1 MRLLALLALM
11 LLVPVA
17 AAEANHNPQEVDDGD
32 LFQAWIDVDESYEE
46 VRFYVCTLAKPFT
59 CYASQK
65 VPRDEAEAN
74 GDGTYRYS
82 FNHTVT
88 DAENDDGSVSVIYP
102 GYRYELCV
110 SDCKEENNTKA
121 PNSTNDNYPRMEIVE
136 LMGDS
141 GSYYFKVE
149 RKAAPPAEEDEG
161 LPAVALPVAAIAMAW
176 VARRR

>member
-1 MRLLALLALM
+1 MRLLALFVLM
-11 LLVPVA
+11 LLIPAA

-46 VRFYVCTLAKPFT
+46 VKFYVCTLAEPFT
-59 CYASQK
+59 CYAPQK

-82 FNHTVT
+82 FNHTVDEGT
-88 DAENDDGSVSVIYP
+88 YP
-102 GYRYELCV
+102 GYRYELCTG
-110 SDCKEENNTKA
+110 DCKDNNRTKA
-121 PNSTNDNYPRMEIVE
+121 PAGADDQQYPE
-136 LMGDS
+136 LEVVDLNDS

-149 RKAAPPAEEDEG
+149 RKAAPAAEEDEG
-161 LPAVALPVAAIAMAW
+161 LPALALPVAAIAIAW

>member
-46 VRFYVCTLAKPFT
+46 VKFYVCTLAEPFT
-59 CYASQK
+59 CYAPQK
-65 VPRDEAEAN
+65 VPREEAEAN
-74 GDGTYRYS
+74 GGGSYRYS
-82 FNHTVT
+82 FTHEVDEGT
-88 DAENDDGSVSVIYP
+88 YP
-102 GYRYELCV
+102 GYRYELCTG
-110 SDCKEENNTKA
+110 DCKDNNRTKA
-121 PNSTNDNYPRMEIVE
+121 PAGADDQQYPE
-136 LMGDS
+136 LEVVDLNDS

-149 RKAAPPAEEDEG
+149 RKAAPAAEDEG
-161 LPAVALPVAAIAMAW
+161 LPALALPVAAIAIAW

>member
-46 VRFYVCTLAKPFT
+46 VKFYVCTLAEPFT
-59 CYASQK
+59 CYAPQK
-65 VPRDEAEAN
+65 VPREEAEAN
-74 GDGTYRYS
+74 GGGSYRYS
-82 FNHTVT
+82 FTHEVDEGT
-88 DAENDDGSVSVIYP
+88 YP
-102 GYRYELCV
+102 GYRYELCTG
-110 SDCKEENNTKA
+110 DCKDNNRTKA
-121 PNSTNDNYPRMEIVE
+121 PAGADDQQYPE
-136 LMGDS
+136 LEVVDLNDS

-149 RKAAPPAEEDEG
+149 RKAAPAAEEDEG
-161 LPAVALPVAAIAMAW
+161 LPALALPVAAFVIAW

>member
-46 VRFYVCTLAKPFT
+46 VKFYVCTLAEPFT
-59 CYASQK
+59 CYAPQK

-74 GDGTYRYS
+74 GDGSYRYS
-82 FNHTVT
+82 FTHEVDEGT
-88 DAENDDGSVSVIYP
+88 YP
-102 GYRYELCV
+102 GYRYELCTG
-110 SDCKEENNTKA
+110 DCKDDNRTKTPA
-121 PNSTNDNYPRMEIVE
+121 GADDQYPGLEIVD
-136 LMGDS
+136 LNDS

-149 RKAAPPAEEDEG
+149 RKAAPAAEDEG
-161 LPAVALPVAAIAMAW
+161 LPALALPVTAIAIAW

>member
-46 VRFYVCTLAKPFT
+46 VKFYVCTLAEPFT
-59 CYASQK
+59 CYAPQK
-65 VPRDEAEAN
+65 VPREEAEAN
-74 GDGTYRYS
+74 GGGSYRYS
-82 FNHTVT
+82 FTHEVDEGT
-88 DAENDDGSVSVIYP
+88 YP
-102 GYRYELCV
+102 GYRYELCTG
-110 SDCKEENNTKA
+110 DCKDDNRTKTPA
-121 PNSTNDNYPRMEIVE
+121 GANDQSGLEVVDLN
-136 LMGDS
+136 DS

-149 RKAAPPAEEDEG
+149 RKAAPAAEDEG
-161 LPAVALPVAAIAMAW
+161 LPALALPVAAIAIAW